1 MLKLIPADVGVTNP
15 PSFSA
20 RQRATIGF
28 LTANIHLGSGRALW
42 PGVTDAAEQH
52 DLNYICF
59 PGGGLRVSE
68 GYESQRNVIYDLI
81 DPRRLDGLIT
91 WSSAIGGALAPTEV
105 AEFHQRYQPLPMISL
120 AQIVAGVPTLA
131 IDSYTGM
138 REAVVHLIEV
148 HGLRQLA
155 FMRGPANHFFAE
167 ERYRAYTDVLA
178 EYGIPLVPELV
189 TRPMSWEAGA
199 EAASVLL
206 DEVQLRPGLD
216 FEAVVAVSDLM
227 ALSAMRV
234 FQGRG
239 IQIPQ
244 DIAFVGFNDS
254 LEGRLFTPPLT
265 SVVMPFYEQ
274 SVRAVAELSA
284 RLAGAHIPDQVMLP
298 SKLIVRQSCGC
309 PSEAVGRAALNQP
322 SPRGEDFVRAGATLK
337 TEFMAGLAASD
348 YVSPVLAPR
357 AEKLFDALQAD
368 LLAGPQQ
375 RFLSELAAVLEEA
388 ARHGT
393 DVSDWQDTVSLLRCC
408 VLPGLNAEQR
418 AQAEDL
424 FGQARV
430 LIGEAAQRTQ
440 AYRQLQAERQ
450 SDMLREIG
458 QALITA
464 FNVEKLA
471 DVLAERLPALGIA
484 SCYVALYENPA
495 LSLEHARLVLAYT
508 ERGRV
513 PLDSGGRSFVS
524 RELAP
529 ADVLPADRRYSF
541 MLEPLYFREEQ
552 IGFALFEIG
561 PRDSTIYEVLRG
573 HISSALKGALLFQEA
588 LQARLVA
595 EKADQV
601 KTRLLTNVSHELR
614 TPLNI
619 ILGYTRNALL
629 ASQPD
634 GLLLPAAV
642 LNDLRHIQSSA
653 EHQLRVIN
661 DLLDLSR
668 AEIDELDLYLELIDP
683 RPLLEDAFHSLADV
697 ADPARGVTW
706 QLQLPD
712 RLPWLNA
719 DAVRL
724 RQMLLNLLSNARKFT
739 EQGSITLRADVVPP
753 YLHLHVADTGIG
765 IPPDQLDHI
774 FEPFITAEHDRQV
787 GVPPQVGVPS
797 VMGGI
802 GLGLSITRH
811 LVILHGGSIS
821 VDSEPGQGSTFH
833 IYLPLPRV
841 SDQPA
846 QAAVPVQPV
855 LLLLSTAVQPA
866 HEIVEFAR
874 QQDLAILRLR
884 TGDDLESVLSACQP
898 IALAWDL
905 VDAGPSDWSMVR
917 RLRNHPRLS
926 RTPFMLYGQ
935 ASPDETGEAAL
946 AIGLTSFVGKPADRQ
961 ALLDAIHISFP
972 IEASGSILIVDDD
985 LQVCAAYQVLVAQ
998 TFPRYV
1004 VQVAH
1009 DGAAAMEIMAV
1020 EIPAL
1025 VILDLVMPGM
1035 GGAEVLDRMR
1045 ADPRLRQV
1053 PVVILS
1059 SKLLNLDDVKRI
1071 EQHARVTLHSKGV
1084 LSDEETATALNR
1096 ALFGG
1101 EALPPHTSAL
1111 VKRALA
1117 YLQQHYARPLARW
1130 EIAEAVGVSED
1141 YLSRVFSRELGLTPW
1156 DYLNRYRIQRAK
1168 ELLHRTNDSIRAI
1181 AHQVGFK
1188 DQAYFSRVFR
1198 KQTGT
1203 SPNEFRG
1210 TTETQA

>member
-1 MLKLIPADVGVTNP
+1 MLNPVQADLVVTDT
-15 PSFSA
+15 PSSPA
-20 RQRATIGF
+20 RQRTTIGF

-42 PGVTDAAEQH
+42 PGVADAAEQH

-68 GYESQRNVIYDLI
+68 GFEAQRNVIYDLI
-81 DPRRLDGLIT
+81 DPQRLDGLIT

-120 AQIVAGVPTLA
+120 AQIVEGVPTVA

-148 HGLRQLA
+148 HGFRKLA
-155 FMRGPANHFFAE
+155 FMRGPANHFFAQ
-167 ERYRAYTDVLA
+167 ERYRAYTDVLK
-178 EYGIPLVPELV
+178 EYGIPFVPELV
-189 TRPMSWEAGA
+189 TQPLTWGEGT
-199 EAASVLL
+199 EAALLLL
-206 DEVQLRPGLD
+206 DEAHLRPGID

-234 FQGRG
+234 FQARG
-239 IQIPQ
+239 IHIPH
-244 DIAFVGFNDS
+244 DVAFVGFNDS
-254 LEGRLFTPPLT
+254 LEGRLVTPPLT

-274 SVRAVAELSA
+274 SRRAVAELLM
-284 RLAGAHIPDQVMLP
+284 RLSGAPLPDQVTLP
-298 SKLIVRQSCGC
+298 SQLIVRQSCGC
-309 PSEAVGRAALNQP
+309 PSDAVVQAALGSFTP
-322 SPRGEDFVRAGATLK
+322 SAANFAQASAPLK
-337 TEFMAGLAASD
+337 TRFMAGLAQPDQA
-348 YVSPVLAPR
+348 AR
-357 AEKLFDALQAD
+357 AAKLFDALQAD
-368 LLAGPQQ
+368 LLAGPPQ
-375 RFLSELAAVLEEA
+375 RFLTELAAVLEEA

-393 DVSDWQDTVSLLRCC
+393 DVSDWQDAISLLRRC
-408 VLPGLNAEQR
+408 VLPALNP
-418 AQAEDL
+418 AQHARAEDL

-450 SDMLREIG
+450 ADMLRDIG

-484 SCYVALYENPA
+484 SGYVALYENPA
-495 LSLEHARLVLAYT
+495 LSLERARLVLAYT
-508 ERGRV
+508 EQGRV
-513 PLDSGGRSFVS
+513 LLEPGGRSFTA

-529 ADVLPADRRYSF
+529 ADVLPAERRYSF

-561 PRDSTIYEVLRG
+561 PRDSDIYEVLRG

-595 EKADQV
+595 EKADQI

-634 GLLLPAAV
+634 GLLLPPAV
-642 LNDLRHIQSSA
+642 LNDLRHIHNSA

-683 RPLLEDAFHSLADV
+683 RPLLAEAFHSLADV
-697 ADPARGVTW
+697 ADPARGIAW
-706 QLQLPD
+706 KLQLPD

-724 RQMLLNLLSNARKFT
+724 RQTLLNLLSNARKFT
-739 EQGSITLRADVVPP
+739 ARGSITLGADVAPP
-753 YLHLHVADTGIG
+753 YLHIWVADTGVG
-765 IPPDQLDHI
+765 IASDQLDHI
-774 FEPFITAEHDRQV
+774 FEPFITAEHDRQA
-787 GVPPQVGVPS
+787 GVPPLV
-797 VMGGI
+797 GGI
-802 GLGLSITRH
+802 GLGLTITRH

-821 VDSEPGQGSTFH
+821 VESEPGRGSTFH
-833 IYLPLPRV
+833 VYLPLPHLN
-841 SDQPA
+841 D
-846 QAAVPVQPV
+846 QAAPSAATGHPV
-855 LLLLSTAVQPA
+855 LLLISKAAQPA
-866 HEIVEFAR
+866 PEIVKFAR
-874 QQDLAILRLR
+874 QQHLTIKRLHTADDVEAVLAI
-884 TGDDLESVLSACQP
+884 CQP
-898 IALAWDL
+898 LTVAWDL
-905 VDAGPSDWSMVR
+905 VDANPSDWNIVR

-926 RTPFMLYGQ
+926 QTPFLLYGQ
-935 ASPDETGEAAL
+935 APSAEAGEAAL
-946 AIGLTSFVGKPADRQ
+946 TIGLTSFVGKPAADQ
-961 ALLDAIHISFP
+961 SLLNALHAASAIPS
-972 IEASGSILIVDDD
+972 SGPLLIVDDD
-985 LQVCAAYQVLVAQ
+985 QQACAAYQALLARQ
-998 TFPRYV
+998 LPAYV
-1004 VQVAH
+1004 VQTAN
-1009 DGAAAMEIMAV
+1009 DGASALEMMAH
-1020 EIPAL
+1020 EAPSL
-1025 VILDLVMPGM
+1025 VILDLVMPGL

-1053 PVVILS
+1053 PVIILS
-1059 SKLLNLDDVKRI
+1059 SKLLTLDDVKRI
-1071 EQHARVTLHSKGV
+1071 ERHARVTLHSKGV
-1084 LSDEETATALNR
+1084 LSEEETSAALNR
-1096 ALFGG
+1096 ALFGA

-1117 YLQQHYARPLARW
+1117 YFHQNYARPLARW

-1141 YLSRVFSRELGLTPW
+1141 YLSRVFNRELGLSPW
-1156 DYLNRYRIQRAK
+1156 DYLTRYRIQRAK
-1168 ELLHRTNDSIRAI
+1168 DLLHRTNDSIRAI

-1198 KQTGT
+1198 KQTGLA
-1203 SPNEFRG
+1203 PNEFRG
-1210 TTETQA
+1210 TPGT

>member
-1 MLKLIPADVGVTNP
+1 
-15 PSFSA
+15 
-20 RQRATIGF
+20 
-28 LTANIHLGSGRALW
+28 
-42 PGVTDAAEQH
+42 
-52 DLNYICF
+52 
-59 PGGGLRVSE
+59 
-68 GYESQRNVIYDLI
+68 
-81 DPRRLDGLIT
+81 
-91 WSSAIGGALAPTEV
+91 
-105 AEFHQRYQPLPMISL
+105 
-120 AQIVAGVPTLA
+120 
-131 IDSYTGM
+131 
-138 REAVVHLIEV
+138 
-148 HGLRQLA
+148 LA
-155 FMRGPANHFFAE
+155 FMRGPANHFFAQ
-167 ERYRAYTDVLA
+167 ERYRAYTDVLE
-178 EYGIPLVPELV
+178 EYGIPFVQELV
-189 TRPMSWEAGA
+189 TPPLNWNAGA
-199 EAASVLL
+199 DAAQLLL
-206 DEVQLRPGLD
+206 DEAQLRPGID
-216 FEAVVAVSDLM
+216 FEAVVAVSDLI
-227 ALSAMRV
+227 ALGAMRV
-234 FQGRG
+234 FQARG
-239 IQIPQ
+239 IQIPK

-254 LEGRLFTPPLT
+254 LEGQLFTPPLT
-265 SVVMPFYEQ
+265 SVSMPFYEQ
-274 SVRAVAELSA
+274 GVRAVAELSA
-284 RLAGAHIPDQVMLP
+284 QLAGVRVPQQVSLQ

-309 PSEAVGRAALNQP
+309 PSEAVVQAALGQFVA
-322 SPRGEDFVRAGATLK
+322 RQEDFAQAKAALK
-337 TEFMAGLAASD
+337 SKFMAELTASD
-348 YVSPVLAPR
+348 QVSHTLAPR

-368 LLAGPQQ
+368 LLDDSQQ
-375 RFLSELAAVLEEA
+375 RFLTELAAVLEVA

-408 VLPGLNAEQR
+408 LLPSLDQARGAR
-418 AQAEDL
+418 AEDL

-495 LSLEHARLVLAYT
+495 LSLERARLVLAYT
-508 ERGRV
+508 EQGRV
-513 PLDSGGRSFVS
+513 PLDPGGRSFAS

-529 ADVLPADRRYSF
+529 AEVLPADRRYSF

-561 PRDSTIYEVLRG
+561 PRDSAVYEVLRG

-634 GLLLPAAV
+634 GFVLPSAV
-642 LNDLRHIQSSA
+642 LNDLRHIQNSA

-683 RPLLEDAFHSLADV
+683 RPLLEEAFHNLADV
-697 ADPARGVTW
+697 VDPVHDVAW
-706 QLQLPD
+706 KLQLPD

-724 RQMLLNLLSNARKFT
+724 RQTLLNLLSNARKFT
-739 EQGSITLRADVVPP
+739 EHGSITLSADVAPP
-753 YLHLHVADTGIG
+753 YLHLRVSDTGIG
-765 IPPDQLDHI
+765 IPSDQLDHI
-774 FEPFITAEHDRQV
+774 FEPFITAEHNRQV
-787 GVPPQVGVPS
+787 S
-797 VMGGI
+797 GI

-821 VDSEPGQGSTFH
+821 VESEPGQGSTFH
-833 IYLPLPRV
+833 IYLPLPRL
-841 SDQPA
+841 SDEPTRTAEQT
-846 QAAVPVQPV
+846 QPV
-855 LLLLSTAVQPA
+855 LLLISAAAQPA
-866 HEIVEFAR
+866 HEISEFAR
-874 QQDLAILRLR
+874 QQDLSIVRLQMV
-884 TGDDLESVLSACQP
+884 DDLEAVLSACQP
-898 IALAWDL
+898 IAVAWDL
-905 VDAGPSDWSMVR
+905 ADLRPSDWSIVR
-917 RLRNHPRLS
+917 RLRNHPRLAQ
-926 RTPFMLYGQ
+926 TPFMLYGQ
-935 ASPDETGEAAL
+935 TPQDETGEAAL
-946 AIGLTSFVGKPADRQ
+946 TIGLTSFIGKPAGGQ
-961 ALLDAIHISFP
+961 ALLDAIRASFP
-972 IEASGSILIVDDD
+972 SGAAGSILIVDDD
-985 LQVCAAYQVLVAQ
+985 VQACAAYQQLVLQGLPGYPV
-998 TFPRYV
+998 R
-1004 VQVAH
+1004 VAH
-1009 DGAAAMEIMAV
+1009 DGATALEIMNAEV
-1020 EIPAL
+1020 PSL

-1035 GGAEVLDRMR
+1035 GGAEVLDWMR

-1071 EQHARVTLHSKGV
+1071 ERHARVTLHSKGV
-1084 LSDEETATALNR
+1084 LSEEETIAALNQ

-1101 EALPPHTSAL
+1101 DALPPHTSAL

-1117 YLQQHYARPLARW
+1117 YLHQNYMRPLARW

-1141 YLSRVFSRELGLTPW
+1141 YLSRVFSRELDLSPW

-1168 ELLHRTNDSIRAI
+1168 DLLRQTNDSIRSI

-1198 KQTGT
+1198 KQTG
-1203 SPNEFRG
+1203 SAPNEYRG
-1210 TTETQA
+1210 TPDT

>member
-1 MLKLIPADVGVTNP
+1 MSLVTSTP
-15 PSFSA
+15 PYLLP
-20 RQRATIGF
+20 RRPTIGF

-42 PGVTDAAEQH
+42 PGVADAAEQH

-68 GYESQRNVIYDLI
+68 AFEAQRNVIYDLI
-81 DPRRLDGLIT
+81 DPQRLDGLIT

-120 AQIVAGVPTLA
+120 AQIVEGVPTVA
-131 IDSYTGM
+131 IDSYIGM

-148 HGLRQLA
+148 HGFRKLA
-155 FMRGPANHFFAE
+155 FMRGPANHFFAQ

-178 EYGIPLVPELV
+178 EYGIPFVPELV
-189 TRPMSWEAGA
+189 THPLTWEAGA
-199 EAASVLL
+199 EAAQQLL
-206 DEVQLRPGLD
+206 DEARLRPGVD
-216 FEAVVAVSDLM
+216 FDTVVAVSDLM

-234 FQGRG
+234 FQTRG

-244 DIAFVGFNDS
+244 DVAFAGFNDS

-274 SVRAVAELSA
+274 SRRAVTELLV
-284 RLAGAHIPDQVMLP
+284 RLSGAPLPDQVTLP

-309 PSEAVGRAALNQP
+309 PSEAVVQAALGSFTSRP
-322 SPRGEDFVRAGATLK
+322 EDFAQTSAASK
-337 TEFMAGLAASD
+337 TEFLHELAVDA
-348 YVSPVLAPR
+348 VSHALAPR

-368 LLAGPQQ
+368 LLDGSKR
-375 RFLSELAAVLEEA
+375 RFLAELAAVLEAA
-388 ARHGT
+388 ARHGME
-393 DVSDWQDTVSLLRCC
+393 VSVWQATVSLLRRC
-408 VLPGLNAEQR
+408 VQPALNEAQR
-418 AQAEDL
+418 VQAEDL

-430 LIGEAAQRTQ
+430 LIGEAAERTQ

-450 SDMLREIG
+450 ADMLREIG

-471 DVLAERLPALGIA
+471 DVLVERLPALGIA

-495 LSLEHARLVLAYT
+495 LSLERARLVLAYT
-508 ERGRV
+508 EKGRV
-513 PLDSGGRSFVS
+513 PLEPAGRSFAA

-573 HISSALKGALLFQEA
+573 HISSALKGALLFREA

-595 EKADQV
+595 EKADQI

-634 GLLLPAAV
+634 GFLLPPAV
-642 LNDLRHIQSSA
+642 LNDLRHIHSSA

-683 RPLLEDAFHSLADV
+683 RPLLEEAFHSLADV
-697 ADPARGVTW
+697 ADLVRGITW
-706 QLQLPD
+706 KVQLPD

-724 RQMLLNLLSNARKFT
+724 RQTLLNLLSNARKFT
-739 EQGSITLRADVVPP
+739 ERGSITLGAAVVPP
-753 YLHLHVADTGIG
+753 YLHIWVADTGVG
-765 IPPDQLDHI
+765 ISFDQQDHI

-787 GVPPQVGVPS
+787 GVPPLV
-797 VMGGI
+797 GGI

-821 VDSEPGQGSTFH
+821 VESELGQGSTFH
-833 IYLPLPRV
+833 IYLPLPRL
-841 SDQPA
+841 SDQARPSTTTT
-846 QAAVPVQPV
+846 QPV
-855 LLLLSTAVQPA
+855 LLLISTAAQPA
-866 HEIVEFAR
+866 REIVEFAR
-874 QQDLAILRLR
+874 QQDLSITRLR
-884 TGDDLESVLSACQP
+884 TADDLEAVLMSCHPLAV
-898 IALAWDL
+898 AWDL
-905 VDAGPSDWSMVR
+905 ADANPGDWNIVR
-917 RLRNHPRLS
+917 RLRNHPRLAQI
-926 RTPFMLYGQ
+926 PFTLYGQ
-935 ASPDETGEAAL
+935 APQDGTGEATL
-946 AIGLTSFVGKPADRQ
+946 TIGLTSFVGKPAADHT
-961 ALLDAIHISFP
+961 LLDALHASFP
-972 IEASGSILIVDDD
+972 IASSGSILIVDDD
-985 LQVCAAYQVLVAQ
+985 PQACAAYQALLARHL
-998 TFPRYV
+998 PAYA

-1009 DGAAAMEIMAV
+1009 EGTSALEMMANTV
-1020 EIPAL
+1020 PSL
-1025 VILDLVMPGM
+1025 VILDLVMPNM
-1035 GGAEVLDRMR
+1035 GGSEVLDRMR
-1045 ADPRLRQV
+1045 ADARLRHV
-1053 PVVILS
+1053 PVMILS

-1071 EQHARVTLHSKGV
+1071 ERHARVTLHSKGV
-1084 LSDEETATALNR
+1084 LSEEETSAALNR

-1117 YLQQHYARPLARW
+1117 YLHQNYARPLARW
-1130 EIAEAVGVSED
+1130 EIAEAVGASED
-1141 YLSRVFSRELGLTPW
+1141 YLSRVFSRELGLSPW

-1168 ELLHRTNDSIRAI
+1168 ELLRRTNDSIRSI

-1198 KQTGT
+1198 KQTGS

-1210 TTETQA
+1210 TPET

>member
-1 MLKLIPADVGVTNP
+1 M
-15 PSFSA
+15 
-20 RQRATIGF
+20 
-28 LTANIHLGSGRALW
+28 TANIHLGSGRALW
-42 PGVTDAAEQH
+42 PGVADAAEQH
-52 DLNYICF
+52 NLNYICF

-68 GYESQRNVIYDLI
+68 GFEAQRNVIYDLI
-81 DPRRLDGLIT
+81 DPQRLDGLIT
-91 WSSAIGGALAPTEV
+91 WSSAIGGVLAPTEV

-120 AQIVAGVPTLA
+120 AQIVEGVPTVA

-148 HGLRQLA
+148 HGFRKLA
-155 FMRGPANHFFAE
+155 FMRGPANHFFAQ
-167 ERYRAYTDVLA
+167 ERYRAYTDVLK
-178 EYGIPLVPELV
+178 EYGIPFVPELV
-189 TRPMSWEAGA
+189 TRPLMWEEGD
-199 EAASVLL
+199 EAARLLL
-206 DEVQLRPGLD
+206 DEARLRPGVD

-227 ALSAMRV
+227 ALSAMRI
-234 FQGRG
+234 FQTRG

-244 DIAFVGFNDS
+244 DVAFAGFNDS

-274 SVRAVAELSA
+274 SMRAVTELLA
-284 RLAGAHIPDQVMLP
+284 RLSGAPLPDQVTLP

-309 PSEAVGRAALNQP
+309 PSEAVMQAALG
-322 SPRGEDFVRAGATLK
+322 SFTSRSEDFAQTSAAPRA
-337 TEFMAGLAASD
+337 EFLSELAATD
-348 YVSPVLAPR
+348 AVSRALAPR

-368 LLAGPQQ
+368 LLNGAQR
-375 RFLSELAAVLEEA
+375 RFLAELAAVLEAA
-388 ARHGT
+388 ARHGME
-393 DVSDWQDTVSLLRCC
+393 VSVWQATVSLLRRC
-408 VLPGLNAEQR
+408 VLPSLNQAQR
-418 AQAEDL
+418 VQAEDL

-450 SDMLREIG
+450 ADMLREIG

-495 LSLEHARLVLAYT
+495 LSLERARLVLAYT
-508 ERGRV
+508 EKGRV
-513 PLDSGGRSFVS
+513 PLEPGGRSFAA

-561 PRDSTIYEVLRG
+561 PRDSAIYEALRG
-573 HISSALKGALLFQEA
+573 HISSALKGALLFREA

-595 EKADQV
+595 EKADQI

-634 GLLLPAAV
+634 GFLLPPAV
-642 LNDLRHIQSSA
+642 LNDLRHIHSSA

-683 RPLLEDAFHSLADV
+683 RPLLEEAFHSLADV
-697 ADPARGVTW
+697 TDPARGIAW
-706 QLQLPD
+706 KLQLPD

-724 RQMLLNLLSNARKFT
+724 RQTLLNLLSNARKFT
-739 EQGSITLRADVVPP
+739 ERGSITLGAAVAPP
-753 YLHLHVADTGIG
+753 YLHIWVADTGVG
-765 IPPDQLDHI
+765 ISIDQQDHI

-787 GVPPQVGVPS
+787 S
-797 VMGGI
+797 GI

-821 VDSEPGQGSTFH
+821 VESEPGQGSTFH
-833 IYLPLPRV
+833 IYLPLPRL
-841 SDQPA
+841 SDQAALPTTTT
-846 QAAVPVQPV
+846 QAV
-855 LLLLSTAVQPA
+855 LLLISTAAQPA
-866 HEIVEFAR
+866 REIVEFAR
-874 QQDLAILRLR
+874 QQDLAITRLH
-884 TGDDLESVLSACQP
+884 TADDLEAVLAACQP
-898 IALAWDL
+898 LAVAWDL
-905 VDAGPSDWSMVR
+905 VDATPGDWSIVR

-935 ASPDETGEAAL
+935 TPQDETGEAAL
-946 AIGLTSFVGKPADRQ
+946 TIGLTSFVGKPAADQ
-961 ALLDAIHISFP
+961 TLLDAIHASFL
-972 IEASGSILIVDDD
+972 IESSGSILIVDDD
-985 LQVCAAYQVLVAQ
+985 PQACAAYQSLLARNLPAY
-998 TFPRYV
+998 T
-1004 VQVAH
+1004 VQVAN
-1009 DGAAAMEIMAV
+1009 DGVSALEMMASKV
-1020 EIPAL
+1020 PSL
-1025 VILDLVMPGM
+1025 VILDLVMPNM
-1035 GGAEVLDRMR
+1035 GGSEVLDRMR
-1045 ADPRLRQV
+1045 ADSRLRQV
-1053 PVVILS
+1053 PVMILS

-1071 EQHARVTLHSKGV
+1071 ERHARVTLHSKGV
-1084 LSDEETATALNR
+1084 LSEEETIAVLNR
-1096 ALFGG
+1096 VLFGE

-1117 YLQQHYARPLARW
+1117 YLHQNYARPLARW

-1141 YLSRVFSRELGLTPW
+1141 YLSRVFSRELGLSPW

-1168 ELLHRTNDSIRAI
+1168 ELLRRTNDSIRSI

-1198 KQTGT
+1198 KQTGS

-1210 TTETQA
+1210 TTET

>member
-1 MLKLIPADVGVTNP
+1 
-15 PSFSA
+15 
-20 RQRATIGF
+20 
-28 LTANIHLGSGRALW
+28 
-42 PGVTDAAEQH
+42 
-52 DLNYICF
+52 
-59 PGGGLRVSE
+59 
-68 GYESQRNVIYDLI
+68 VIYDLI
-81 DPRRLDGLIT
+81 DPQRLDGLIT

-155 FMRGPANHFFAE
+155 FMRGPANHFFAQ
-167 ERYRAYTDVLA
+167 ERYRAYTDVLD
-178 EYGIPLVPELV
+178 EYEIPFVPELV
-189 TRPMSWEAGA
+189 TRPLSWELGA
-199 EAASVLL
+199 EAAYQLL
-206 DEVQLRPGLD
+206 DEAQLRPGLD
-216 FEAVVAVSDLM
+216 FDAVVAVSDLM

-234 FQGRG
+234 FQARG

-244 DIAFVGFNDS
+244 NVAFVGFNDS

-274 SVRAVAELSA
+274 SVRAVVELSA
-284 RLAGAHIPDQVMLP
+284 RLAGAHIPDRVMLP

-309 PSEAVGRAALNQP
+309 PSEAVRQAALDQLTT
-322 SPRGEDFVRAGATLK
+322 RREDFAQAGAALK
-337 TEFMAGLAASD
+337 TEFLAHLAVSD
-348 YVSPVLAPR
+348 YVLRALAPR

-368 LLAGPQQ
+368 LLEDAQP

-393 DVSDWQDTVSLLRCC
+393 DVADWQDTVSLLRRC
-408 VLPGLNAEQR
+408 VLPCLNAEQR

-495 LSLEHARLVLAYT
+495 LSLERARLVLAYT

-513 PLDSGGRSFVS
+513 PLDPGGRLFAS

-561 PRDSTIYEVLRG
+561 PRDSTVYEVLRG

-588 LQARLVA
+588 LQARLAA
-595 EKADQV
+595 EKADQI

-629 ASQPD
+629 ASHPD
-634 GLLLPAAV
+634 GLLLPGAV

-683 RPLLEDAFHSLADV
+683 RPLLEEAFHSLADV
-697 ADPARGVTW
+697 ADLARGVHW
-706 QLQLPD
+706 VLQLPD

-724 RQMLLNLLSNARKFT
+724 RQILLNLLSNARKFT
-739 EQGSITLRADVVPP
+739 EHGSITLRADVVPP
-753 YLHLHVADTGIG
+753 YLHLQVSDTGSG
-765 IPPDQLDHI
+765 IAADQLDHI
-774 FEPFITAEHDRQV
+774 FEPFITAEHDRQMS
-787 GVPPQVGVPS
+787 VPAMMS
-797 VMGGI
+797 GI

-821 VDSEPGQGSTFH
+821 VESEPGQGSTFH
-833 IYLPLPRV
+833 VYLPLPRP

-846 QAAVPVQPV
+846 QTAASVQPV
-855 LLLLSTAVQPA
+855 LLLLSTAAQPA

-874 QQDLAILRLR
+874 QQNLSILRLPI
-884 TGDDLESVLSACQP
+884 GADLESVLSTHQP
-898 IALAWDL
+898 IAVAWDL
-905 VDAGPSDWSMVR
+905 TEASPGDWSIVR

-926 RTPFMLYGQ
+926 QTPFMLYGQ
-935 ASPDETGEAAL
+935 ALPDETGEAAL
-946 AIGLTSFVGKPADRQ
+946 AIGLTSFVSKPADSQ
-961 ALLDAIHISFP
+961 ALLDALHASFP
-972 IEASGSILIVDDD
+972 LEASGSILIVDDD
-985 LQVCAAYQVLVAQ
+985 LQICASYQALVTQA
-998 TFPRYV
+998 FPRYG

-1009 DGAAAMEIMAV
+1009 DGAAALEIMTAEV
-1020 EIPAL
+1020 PTL

-1053 PVVILS
+1053 PVMILS

-1084 LSDEETATALNR
+1084 LSEAETIAALNR
-1096 ALFGG
+1096 VLFGG
-1101 EALPPHTSAL
+1101 ETVPPHTSAL

-1117 YLQQHYARPLARW
+1117 YLHQNYARPLARW

-1168 ELLHRTNDSIRAI
+1168 ELLRRTNDSIRTI

-1210 TTETQA
+1210 TTDSQA